1 MGHMK
6 KTVNRLLD
14 LFEKRGL
21 TISLA
26 ESVTCGLAAHQLNIA
41 KGTSEVLMGS
51 IVCYNEKV
59 KTGLL
64 GIKPGLI
71 KKYSAESQR
80 VTNEMAKSLSRLFKS
95 DVYAAITG
103 LASPGAS
110 EDSGKPVGTI
120 FFSVKYKSK
129 IWALKKTFKGSP
141 LQIKRKAC
149 EELYAFVY
157 SKIKTA
163 V

>member
-1 MGHMK
+1 MK
-6 KTVNRLLD
+6 RTVNRLLNF
-14 LFEKRGL
+14 FEEKGL

-71 KKYSAESQR
+71 KKHSAESLM
-80 VTNEMAKSLSRLFKS
+80 VTNEMAKSLSKLFKS
-95 DVYAAITG
+95 DVYAAVTG

-110 EDSGKPVGTI
+110 EDNNKPVGTI
-120 FFSVKYKSK
+120 FFSVKYNSK
-129 IWALKKTFKGSP
+129 IWSLKKKFNGSP
-141 LQIKRKAC
+141 LEIKRKAC
-149 EELYAFVY
+149 EQLYAFLY
-157 SKIKTA
+157 SKIKS
-163 V
+163 VV